1 VLPLGGQ
8 YGSAAIPVEVTV
20 VSEGILAAVL
30 IVAIV
35 VGAACYAIRH
45 LNKTAGRIAVV
56 IGALAV
62 LVGALVPVV
71 KVLVESP
78 PLTPAQVVAPSVP
91 AGPDQGGAGLGGG
104 TR

>member
-1 VLPLGGQ
+1 MAQL
-8 YGSAAIPVEVTV
+8 AAIPTGVFS

-45 LNKTAGRIAVV
+45 SSRAVGRVSVV

-62 LVGALVPVV
+62 LVAALVPVV
-71 KVLVESP
+71 KILVEPS
-78 PLTPAQVVAPSVP
+78 AAGAGGQVVAP
-91 AGPDQGGAGLGGG
+91 AGPAVSNQDPAATGAGGGA
-104 TR
+104 R